1 MGNTNEVVAEYVSPE
16 KELVLRVNNYLI
28 RIIQLRHQ
36 LSDTK
41 YILKTGLENLE
52 DKITEKKLK
61 LKKTYEDML
70 YYIEQK
76 KEEIED
82 PISKLDPLQKDYIQ
96 FLEKNIYIYQTQFYF
111 NEPYSNVE
119 LSERCLLNYLDEIE
133 IQLRESMYPN

>member
-1 MGNTNEVVAEYVSPE
+1 MGNTNEVVGEYVSPE
-16 KELVLRVNNYLI
+16 KELVLKVNYYLI
-28 RIIQLRHQ
+28 RIIRVRHQ

-82 PISKLDPLQKDYIQ
+82 PISKLVPLQKDYIQ
-96 FLEKNIYIYQTQFYF
+96 FLEKNIYIYDTQ
-111 NEPYSNVE
+111 
-119 LSERCLLNYLDEIE
+119 SERNLLDYLDGVEIE
-133 IQLRESMYPN
+133 LRESMYPRN

>member
-1 MGNTNEVVAEYVSPE
+1 MGNTNEVVGEYVSPE
-16 KELVLRVNNYLI
+16 KELVLTVNYYLI
-28 RIIQLRHQ
+28 MIV
-36 LSDTK
+36 K
-41 YILKTGLENLE
+41 YRYSNRYESQDI
-52 DKITEKKLK
+52 ITEKKLK

-70 YYIEQK
+70 YHIEQK

-119 LSERCLLNYLDEIE
+119 LSEHYLLDHRYL
-133 IQLRESMYPN
+133 Y

>member
-1 MGNTNEVVAEYVSPE
+1 
-16 KELVLRVNNYLI
+16 
-28 RIIQLRHQ
+28 
-36 LSDTK
+36 
-41 YILKTGLENLE
+41 
-52 DKITEKKLK
+52 
-61 LKKTYEDML
+61 ML
-70 YYIEQK
+70 YHIEQK

-119 LSERCLLNYLDEIE
+119 LSEHYLLDHRYLYEIE

>member
-16 KELVLRVNNYLI
+16 KELVLKVNYYLI
-28 RIIQLRHQ
+28 RIIRVRHQ

-82 PISKLDPLQKDYIQ
+82 PISKLVPLQKDYIQ
-96 FLEKNIYIYQTQFYF
+96 FLEKNIYIYDTQ
-111 NEPYSNVE
+111 
-119 LSERCLLNYLDEIE
+119 SERNLLDYLDGVEIE
-133 IQLRESMYPN
+133 LRESMYPRN

>member
-16 KELVLRVNNYLI
+16 EELVLKVNYYLK
-28 RIIQLRHQ
+28 RIIQLRYQ

-82 PISKLDPLQKDYIQ
+82 PISKLVPLQKDYIQ
-96 FLEKNIYIYQTQFYF
+96 FLEKNIYIYDTQ
-111 NEPYSNVE
+111 
-119 LSERCLLNYLDEIE
+119 SERNLLDYLDGVEIE
-133 IQLRESMYPN
+133 LRESMYPRN

>member
-16 KELVLRVNNYLI
+16 KALVLTVNYYLK
-28 RIIQLRHQ
+28 RIIQLRYQ

-82 PISKLDPLQKDYIQ
+82 PISKLVPLQKDYIQ
-96 FLEKNIYIYQTQFYF
+96 FLEKNIYIYDTQ
-111 NEPYSNVE
+111 
-119 LSERCLLNYLDEIE
+119 SERNLLDYLDGVEIE
-133 IQLRESMYPN
+133 LRESMYPRN

>member
-16 KELVLRVNNYLI
+16 KELVLKVNNYLI

-82 PISKLDPLQKDYIQ
+82 PISKLVPLQKDYIQ
-96 FLEKNIYIYQTQFYF
+96 FLEKNIYIYDTQFYF
-111 NEPYSNVE
+111 KNCNVE
-119 LSERCLLNYLDEIE
+119 LSERNLLDYLDAVEIE
-133 IQLRESMYPN
+133 LRESMYTY